1 MEDDDQPII
10 YIGKENQ
17 NQKKKIQKIIIP
29 SDSDDEEYQE
39 SSQNESE
46 MEEYKRRKFNIFY
59 NNLIDFYMKRQ
70 YKKLLNTTD
79 PDFESNWLIIHI
91 RLEAIHK
98 IINRKFIKYSDSKL
112 EGIVHWL
119 KQLDYELNNFI
130 KLLYNNN
137 SPDDEK
143 YIKEKLEIII
153 TFSLKQCYNYAR
165 FCLHEFDIIQA
176 IKFLAIGE
184 KLIKATS
191 DFVISPNTIY
201 YSSHIFLFLGSIFI
215 GNKDYETAKNYIIT
229 ALKLFYK
236 DIEIRIYSDFEQNS
250 IHNNTLFNVNQ
261 FPEYKSEKL
270 SKNFFYMSI
279 ACFQLG
285 VCYENEYDIYKALQ
299 VYQQAKFFGKIV
311 PYKKGIEYI
320 KSLFELVSRQKLRLD
335 IIDFFENE
343 NQNILSNDDNQIKNV
358 KLPFREEE
366 KRKKFEKIENFISTL
381 QLNEVDDDE
390 PDLLNKVNSKPY
402 GKKVGVVT
410 KQIHVLN
417 YLMSDE
423 FHHVINEM
431 NKIEINKLN
440 PETKVKI
447 QKNIR
452 NIKNNERLR
461 LELFKK
467 EKENNSKHLSDKLE
481 EKNIN
486 QIYNNYINNN
496 ENIDTNTFR
505 KTFNHKINSSQYLN
519 VQNSSLPK
527 IQENKTI
534 SMIENSNKKKPLKIN
549 FDENQKKFPKFH
561 IHTRN
566 KIKNEIPRYKNN
578 SMLFNKKYSKKKA
591 FLEEQYDKEIKFQKA
606 MLRCKTEEKEYIQ
619 NFFNEMKVRQEA
631 EDFYKTTLLKK
642 IMENNEKNRT
652 KKIEND
658 LNSRNIVKPKIG
670 NYYSKSKANE
680 TYDFS
685 LSDNFNIKPNEHN
698 QEVINGIT
706 NEISYIKKK
715 EYLLSKFLKNK

>member
-10 YIGKENQ
+10 YIGKEDQ
-17 NQKKKIQKIIIP
+17 NKKKIQSIIIP
-29 SDSDDEEYQE
+29 SDSDEDYQE
-39 SSQNESE
+39 SSKNESE
-46 MEEYKRRKFNIFY
+46 TEEDKRRKFNIFY

-98 IINRKFIKYSDSKL
+98 IINRKFIKYSNSKL
-112 EGIVHWL
+112 EGIIHWL
-119 KQLDYELNNFI
+119 KQLDTELNNFI
-130 KLLYNNN
+130 MLLYNNN
-137 SPDDEK
+137 SQEDEK
-143 YIKEKLEIII
+143 YTKEKLEIII

-165 FCLHEFDIIQA
+165 FCLHEYDIIQA

-184 KLIKATS
+184 RLIKATS

-236 DIEIRIYSDFEQNS
+236 DIEIRIYYDIDQNS
-250 IHNNTLFNVNQ
+250 IHNTLFDVNQ
-261 FPEYKSEKL
+261 FPDYKSEKL

-279 ACFQLG
+279 ACYQLG

-299 VYQQAKFFGKIV
+299 VYQQAKFFAKLL

-335 IIDFFENE
+335 IIDFFNNE
-343 NQNILSNDDNQIKNV
+343 DQNILINDDNKNKTV

-366 KRKKFEKIENFISTL
+366 KKKKFEKIENFISNL
-381 QLNEVDDDE
+381 KLDEVDDDE

-402 GKKVGVVT
+402 GKKVGIVT

-423 FHHVINEM
+423 FHNVINEM

-467 EKENNSKHLSDKLE
+467 ENNYRKQFSERISEH
-481 EKNIN
+481 NIN
-486 QIYNNYINNN
+486 PIYNNYIKENNGIN
-496 ENIDTNTFR
+496 NFR
-505 KTFNHKINSSQYLN
+505 KAFSHKINYSQNLFN
-519 VQNSSLPK
+519 QNSSLPK

-534 SMIENSNKKKPLKIN
+534 NENENEILNKKKIFKLN
-549 FDENQKKFPKFH
+549 LDENKKKFPKF
-561 IHTRN
+561 N
-566 KIKNEIPRYKNN
+566 FQSKQKIKNEIPRYKNN
-578 SMLFNKKYSKKKA
+578 SMLFNKKYCKKKA
-591 FLEEQYDKEIKFQKA
+591 FLEEQYDKELKFQKA
-606 MLRCKTEEKEYIQ
+606 MLRCKTEEKETVQ

-631 EDFYKTTLLKK
+631 EDFYNTTLLKK

-670 NYYSKSKANE
+670 NYYSKSRINE
-680 TYDFS
+680 TYDFT
-685 LSDNFNIKPNEHN
+685 LNEHFNIKPNEHN
-698 QEVINGIT
+698 QEVINDIT

-715 EYLLSKFLKNK
+715 EFLLSKLKNK

>member
-10 YIGKENQ
+10 YIGKEEQ
-17 NQKKKIQKIIIP
+17 NKKKIQSIIIP
-29 SDSDDEEYQE
+29 SDSDEDYQE
-39 SSQNESE
+39 SSKNESE
-46 MEEYKRRKFNIFY
+46 TEEYKRRKFNIFY

-98 IINRKFIKYSDSKL
+98 IINRKFIKYSNSKL
-112 EGIVHWL
+112 EGIIHWL
-119 KQLDYELNNFI
+119 KQLDTELNNFI
-130 KLLYNNN
+130 MLLYNNN
-137 SPDDEK
+137 SQEDEK
-143 YIKEKLEIII
+143 YTKEKLEIII

-165 FCLHEFDIIQA
+165 FCLHEYDIIQA

-184 KLIKATS
+184 RLIKATS

-236 DIEIRIYSDFEQNS
+236 DIEIRIYYDIDQNS
-250 IHNNTLFNVNQ
+250 IHNTLFDVNQ
-261 FPEYKSEKL
+261 FPDYKSEKL

-279 ACFQLG
+279 ACYQLG

-299 VYQQAKFFGKIV
+299 VYQQAKFFAKLL

-335 IIDFFENE
+335 IIDFFNNE
-343 NQNILSNDDNQIKNV
+343 DQNILINDDNKNKTV

-366 KRKKFEKIENFISTL
+366 KKKKFEKIENFISNL
-381 QLNEVDDDE
+381 KLDEVDDDE

-402 GKKVGVVT
+402 GKKVGIVT

-423 FHHVINEM
+423 FHNVINEM

-467 EKENNSKHLSDKLE
+467 ENNYSKQFSERISEH
-481 EKNIN
+481 NIN
-486 QIYNNYINNN
+486 PIYNNYIKENNGIN
-496 ENIDTNTFR
+496 NFR
-505 KTFNHKINSSQYLN
+505 KAFSHKINYSQNLFN
-519 VQNSSLPK
+519 QNSSLPK

-534 SMIENSNKKKPLKIN
+534 NENENEILNKKKIFKLN
-549 FDENQKKFPKFH
+549 LNENKKKFPKF
-561 IHTRN
+561 N
-566 KIKNEIPRYKNN
+566 FQSKQKIKNEIPRYKNN
-578 SMLFNKKYSKKKA
+578 SMLFNKKYCKKKA
-591 FLEEQYDKEIKFQKA
+591 FLEEQYDKELKFQKA
-606 MLRCKTEEKEYIQ
+606 MLRCKTEEKETVQ

-631 EDFYKTTLLKK
+631 EDFYNTTLLKK

-670 NYYSKSKANE
+670 NYYSKSRINE
-680 TYDFS
+680 TYDFT
-685 LSDNFNIKPNEHN
+685 LNEHFNIKPNEHN
-698 QEVINGIT
+698 QEVINDIT

-715 EYLLSKFLKNK
+715 EFLLSKLKNK